1 MRDVLRWLRRRY
13 QPGES
18 GQGMVEYTLI
28 VGGISLVVVAAFV
41 TSGVESALG
50 ALSTDIATSIQP

>member
-1 MRDVLRWLRRRY
+1 MRDMLRWLRRRY
-13 QPGES
+13 VPAES

-28 VGGISLVVVAAFV
+28 LGGISIVVVAAFV

-50 ALSTDIATSIQP
+50 ALSTDIANSIQP